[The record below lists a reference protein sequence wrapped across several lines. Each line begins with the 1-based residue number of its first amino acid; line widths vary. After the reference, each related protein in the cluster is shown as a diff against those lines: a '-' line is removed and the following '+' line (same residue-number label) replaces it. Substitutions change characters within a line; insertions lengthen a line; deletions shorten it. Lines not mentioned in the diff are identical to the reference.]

1 MIRIIHYVNQ
11 FFGQFGGEEKAT
23 MPPKVIKGPVGPGI
37 LINQLME
44 GKGEVIATLICGD
57 NYFSENKES
66 ALEELLNWTALYK
79 PDILIAGPAFNAGR
93 YGIACGE
100 ICKRINEEFGC
111 PCVTGMYPEN
121 PGVELYKKYVYIV
134 ETTSN
139 VWGMGKAMPK
149 MINLA
154 LKLLYGEPIGTP
166 SEEGYIPRGLKKN
179 ILHKKLASQRAIE
192 LLLKKMRGEP
202 FQTEIPS
209 PDIDLVPSAPPIPN
223 LKRAKIALVT
233 EGGLVPKGNPDHIE
247 SACATRY
254 GKYSIENMESLS
266 SGNFESIHRGIDTQ
280 FINEDPNRL
289 VPLDV
294 LRQMEKIGIFK
305 ELFPLLFVTTGVATT
320 MANGK
325 RIGKAI
331 AGELKE
337 CDVSGVILTA
347 T

>member
-1 MIRIIHYVNQ
+1 
-11 FFGQFGGEEKAT
+11 
-23 MPPKVIKGPVGPGI
+23 
-37 LINQLME
+37 
-44 GKGEVIATLICGD
+44 
-57 NYFSENKES
+57 
-66 ALEELLNWTALYK
+66 
-79 PDILIAGPAFNAGR
+79 
-93 YGIACGE
+93 
-100 ICKRINEEFGC
+100 
-111 PCVTGMYPEN
+111 MYPEN

-139 VWGMGKAMPK
+139 AWGMSKAIPK

-202 FQTEIPS
+202 FQTEIS
-209 PDIDLVPSAPPIPN
+209 FPDLDLVPPAPPIPN

-254 GKYSIENMESLS
+254 GKYCIENMESLTS
-266 SGNFESIHRGIDTQ
+266 ENFESIHRGIDTQ

>member
-1 MIRIIHYVNQ
+1 MVRIIHYVNQ
-11 FFGQFGGEEKAT
+11 FFGQFGGEEKAG

-44 GKGEVIATLICGD
+44 GKGEVIATLVCGD
-57 NYFSENKES
+57 NFFSENKES
-66 ALEELLNWTALYK
+66 VLEELLKWVVLYK
-79 PDILIAGPAFNAGR
+79 PDLLIAGPAFNAGR

-100 ICKRINEEFGC
+100 ICRRINEKLGC

-121 PGVELYKKYVYIV
+121 PGVEIYKKHVYVV

-139 VWGMGKAMPK
+139 AGGMGKAMPK

-154 LKLLYGEPIGTP
+154 LKLFHGEPIGTP
-166 SEEGYIPRGLKKN
+166 SEEGYIARGLKKN
-179 ILHKKLASQRAIE
+179 NLHKKLASQRAIE

-202 FQTEIPS
+202 FQTEIPF
-209 PDIDLVPSAPPIPN
+209 PDLDLVPPAPPVPN

-247 SACATRY
+247 SARATRY

-266 SGNFESIHRGIDTQ
+266 PGNFESIHRGFDTQ

-294 LRQMEKIGIFK
+294 LRQMEKGGIFK
-305 ELFPLLFVTTGVATT
+305 EIFPILFVTTGVATT

-325 RIGKAI
+325 RIGKGI

-337 CDVSGVILTA
+337 VDVSGVILTA